1 MMMNNNDEYFYNYY
15 YDDDGKV
22 ALEII
27 CTDKRRHIHKLQR
40 YDGD

>member
-1 MMMNNNDEYFYNYY
+1 MMMMMNNELYFYNYY
-15 YDDDGKV
+15 YDDGKV

-27 CTDKRRHIHKLQR
+27 CTDIRRHKLQR